1 MSSCRDGSSQSATA
15 ECVSGRDT
23 FSDNIS
29 LYLLPGPDSGQPF
42 VCGPQS
48 SEGLL

>member
-23 FSDNIS
+23 LSDNLS
-29 LYLLPGPDSGQPF
+29 LPGPDSGQPF